1 MRTSRP
7 KKTCLYFFSE
17 SDFLVYSS
25 ISSSRIWY
33 CCFAVGVATVSISSS
48 DVSKKYKSK
57 HPDVPYKRN
66 HLLITDNCRI
76 VLSCFG
82 SRIFTMILTYNLYV
96 QFSFF
101 NDKAYINVKIK
112 FGFCLLISEGFQKH
126 YFYNQSS
133 VFIYFSLTWTN

>member
-1 MRTSRP
+1 MLFFRVR
-7 KKTCLYFFSE
+7 FFSVL
-17 SDFLVYSS
+17 FNLITHMVLLL
-25 ISSSRIWY
+25 RCW
-33 CCFAVGVATVSISSS
+33 CCNRFDIIFRCF
-48 DVSKKYKSK
+48 KKYKSK